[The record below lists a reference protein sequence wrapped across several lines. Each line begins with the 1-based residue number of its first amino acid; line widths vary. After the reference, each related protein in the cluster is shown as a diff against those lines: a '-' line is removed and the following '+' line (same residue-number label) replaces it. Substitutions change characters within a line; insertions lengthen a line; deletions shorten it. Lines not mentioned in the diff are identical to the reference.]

1 MNILLLS
8 AYDADSHQYW
18 RKGLVTHFSE
28 HNWSVLTLPA
38 RYFSWRIRGN
48 SMSWAF
54 GEDRETLLKH
64 YDLVIATSMT
74 DLSALRGFIPSLGAT
89 KTIVYFHENQFAYP
103 ATDRAQKN
111 VEPMILNL
119 YTALSA
125 DQLIFNSQFNFQT
138 FITGAAQLLKKL
150 PDFIPSEIIA
160 TLTAKSS
167 VIPVPL
173 ITANSNQTSVPQP
186 CTASIATAWLK
197 YTSNAALKSEKRPVL
212 IAWAAR
218 WEYDKGPDRLLA
230 IIRALQDNHVD
241 FRLCIMGQKFRHIP
255 ESFQQIEQFFAHRL
269 DQFGYAETR
278 AEYLLWL
285 KHADIFLSTAVHE
298 FQGLSVLEAVN
309 EHCIPVLPKRLVY
322 PELFAQQYLYEGS
335 ENIATEAQ
343 NAAKMIAS
351 IANTLASGQGIDELI
366 PVKVDVSWRALK
378 ADYQTVIDRLI
389 YQTD

>member
-1 MNILLLS
+1 VNILLLS

-18 RKGLVTHFSE
+18 RKGLVSHFSE

-48 SMSWAF
+48 SLSWAF
-54 GEDRETLLKH
+54 GEHREVLLKQ

-74 DLSALRGFIPSLGAT
+74 DLSALRGFIPSLAAT

-150 PDFIPSEIIA
+150 PDFIPSEIIG
-160 TLTAKSS
+160 TLTAKST

-173 ITANSNQTSVPQP
+173 ITAQSRTT
-186 CTASIATAWLK
+186 TASQQCISTTGTAWLK
-197 YTSNAALKSEKRPVL
+197 YMHYTAIDKAKRPIL

-230 IIRALQDNHVD
+230 IITALEDNHVD

-255 ESFQQIEQFFAHRL
+255 ESFQQIEQKFAHRL
-269 DQFGYAETR
+269 DQFGYADTK
-278 AEYLLWL
+278 AEYMQWL
-285 KHADIFLSTAVHE
+285 KSADIFLSTAVHE
-298 FQGLSVLEAVN
+298 FQGLSVLEAVHA
-309 EHCIPVLPKRLVY
+309 HCIPVLPKRLVY
-322 PELFAQQYLYEGS
+322 PELFADQYLYEGS
-335 ENIATEAQ
+335 EDIATEAKS
-343 NAAKMIAS
+343 AATMIAS
-351 IANTLASGQGIDELI
+351 IANILVNKHNLDELI
-366 PVKVDVSWRALK
+366 PIKADFSWSALK
-378 ADYQTVIDRLI
+378 PKYQKIIDRLN
-389 YQTD
+389 